1 MADVH
6 TGTAAREWPVRAAG
20 PAWLS
25 PSEEKDQRI
34 TRADHT
40 SHTL

>member
-25 PSEEKDQRI
+25 LSAEEDL
-34 TRADHT
+34 A
-40 SHTL
+40 